1 MGSSVFG
8 LQLSRDSDIAFQLQL
23 EEISRVGQSS
33 IEGNDVN
40 KKDVEE
46 DSSLSRNLHTHR
58 ENTSNNEVSV
68 NTFSTLEITPNHLG
82 NKLRHCNDG
91 TTSEQPNIVVAKCKT
106 QSKFDGT
113 FTDEEPNM
121 QATAEEDDF
130 EKFIH
135 QYKNESESSVEYQ
148 EEEES
153 ISDSK
158 HTTLENRRPREPR
171 ENFVCLSLGSPKNKR
186 NEQNS
191 LKSLRKTRY
200 QLRSNRN
207 VSYENRNTDLSN
219 SGPFSSSSEHW
230 DSSDSDY
237 KCIPKKKSKQL
248 GQNEKNFSENDS
260 NKNFEIKTKSE
271 SKGLGNKRESSPGK
285 NRENPSE
292 NHVTPP
298 FRRSRRLSEKSIQRN
313 SKSLPSRKKA
323 LDNICAKE
331 TSKSVSKNLFK
342 CKRKNISNNF
352 IKV

>member
-1 MGSSVFG
+1 MGSPVFG

-171 ENFVCLSLGSPKNKR
+171 ENFVCLSVGSPKNKR

-323 LDNICAKE
+323 LDNICTKE